1 MKKQTILAT
10 IYNDIYIDI
19 LWFLAT
25 IYTDICINIRYV

>member
-1 MKKQTILAT
+1 MKKQTVLAT